1 MTSVVAM
8 RDSLLLTFTVVALIV
23 PSFLSSVE
31 PANPNDVA
39 AVHCAVYIRTFTSGL
54 SRSLRIA
61 QTPDPIT
68 LPPSFNKCPGHA
80 FNVTRSFSVLKV
92 KF

>member
-1 MTSVVAM
+1 M

-31 PANPNDVA
+31 PANPKDVA
-39 AVHCAVYIRTFTSGL
+39 AVRYAVYIRTFTSAP
-54 SRSLRIA
+54 RSLRIA
-61 QTPDPIT
+61 QTLDPIT

-80 FNVTRSFSVLKV
+80 FNVTRSVSFLKV